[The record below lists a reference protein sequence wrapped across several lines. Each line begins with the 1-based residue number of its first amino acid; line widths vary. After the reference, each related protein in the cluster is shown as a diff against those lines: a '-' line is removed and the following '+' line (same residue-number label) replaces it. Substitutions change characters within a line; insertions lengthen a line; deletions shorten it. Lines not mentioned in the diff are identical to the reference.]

1 MARVTVEDC
10 ILRVPN
16 RFELVMLAS
25 RRGRAISAGEPIL
38 VERDND
44 KNPVITLREIGDGKL
59 DLDELRTLVIHGL
72 QKHVEVDE
80 PEEDNMAALMSGK
93 EWSEAIGPD
102 DNPALDGMEIV
113 SAEPGDEMGAA
124 AEDEILPPDDEKIPE
139 DGGDE

>member
-10 ILRVPN
+10 IQRVPN

-25 RRGRAISAGEPIL
+25 RRGRAISAGDPIL

-44 KNPVITLREIGDGKL
+44 KNPVIALREIGDGEL
-59 DLDELRTLVIHGL
+59 DLVELHTLVIHGL

-80 PEEDNMAALMSGK
+80 PEDDDMAALMTGK

-102 DNPALDGMEIV
+102 ETPELDGMEIV
-113 SAEPGDEMGAA
+113 LADSSGAIGGDLGG
-124 AEDEILPPDDEKIPE
+124 DVLSPDDGQVPK
-139 DGGDE
+139 DGANE

>member
-44 KNPVITLREIGDGKL
+44 KNPVIALREIGDGKL
-59 DLDELRTLVIHGL
+59 DLEELRTLVIHGL

-80 PEEDNMAALMSGK
+80 PEDDDMAALMTGK

-102 DNPALDGMEIV
+102 ETPELDGMEIV
-113 SAEPGDEMGAA
+113 SADPGKEMGG
-124 AEDEILPPDDEKIPE
+124 DLDDDILPPDDGQTPK
-139 DGGDE
+139 DGANE